1 MSNREDIFLEDWQNI
16 AMEESIE
23 WEKLNGKCILVTGA
37 TGLIGTTLINGI
49 MQRNEVKQAGIHILA
64 LVRNKEKANALF
76 SAYIKRGD
84 LQLVV
89 GDILS
94 LPLIR
99 ENVDYIIHGASVT
112 ASRDFVEKPVET
124 ITTAI
129 DGTRNLLE
137 LARQKNVKGM
147 VYMSSMEVYGTPYDE
162 QPLTEDR
169 MGYLNPLAVRSSY
182 SLGKQMVENLC
193 VAYSSE
199 YGIPVKIVRLTQT
212 FGPGVNRDDGRV
224 FAEFA
229 RCAVMGKDIR
239 LQTEGLT
246 KRMYLYTADAVTA
259 LLTVLTKGEVGK
271 AYNAANVNSYCS
283 IREMAELV
291 ANEFG
296 QGKSSVVIAVSDTPN
311 TGYNPVMQVY
321 LDTTRL
327 QELGWIT
334 HVDLREMYE
343 RMIICMEL
351 F

>member
-1 MSNREDIFLEDWQNI
+1 MLNKEEILLEDWENM
-16 AMEESIE
+16 AMEESID
-23 WEKLNGKCILVTGA
+23 WECLNGKCILVTGA
-37 TGLIGTTLINGI
+37 TGLIGTTLIHGI
-49 MQRNEVKQAGIHILA
+49 MQRNEKKEAGIHILA

-76 SAYIKRGD
+76 SSYIERGD
-84 LQLVV
+84 LQLVA
-89 GDILS
+89 GDILK
-94 LPLIR
+94 LPLIE

-162 QPLTEDR
+162 QPLTEER

-182 SLGKQMVENLC
+182 SESKQMVENLC
-193 VAYSSE
+193 VAYASE

-212 FGPGVNRDDGRV
+212 FGPGVAGDDGRV

-259 LLTVLTKGEVGK
+259 LLTVLTKGEDGQ

-291 ANEFG
+291 AKEFG

-311 TGYNPVMQVY
+311 ASYNPVMQVY

-327 QELGWIT
+327 QALGWTT

-343 RMIICMEL
+343 RMITCMEL
-351 F
+351 S